1 VRNSG
6 MTFIGILISL
16 LIIALL
22 TITLIKNVG
31 VQNSGTP
38 NPKNV
43 REPIEKAKAV
53 ECKIKVDGL
62 NKEVAAYRI
71 TNEKSPTSLDDITTD
86 YLCPV
91 FNVPYHYDRTSGK
104 VWCPKH
110 DQR

>member
-1 VRNSG
+1 MSF
-6 MTFIGILISL
+6 MGIVLFLVIV
-16 LIIALL
+16 ALL
-22 TITLIKNVG
+22 MITLIKNVG
-31 VQNSGTP
+31 INNSNTSDS
-38 NPKNV
+38 KNV

-53 ECKIKVDGL
+53 ECKIKVDAL

-91 FNVPYHYDRTSGK
+91 FNVPYHYDRISGK
-104 VWCPKH
+104 VWCSKH